1 MGETLSSQPVSTR
14 LQRIAEQAKARP
26 KLVFTT
32 LAHLIDVELL
42 REAYK
47 RTRKDSSPGVDGVT
61 AKEYGANLEAN
72 LSNLHERL
80 RKQQYYAPPV
90 KRTYLEKEDGSNS
103 QVGKGASLV

>member
-1 MGETLSSQPVSTR
+1 M
-14 LQRIAEQAKARP
+14 
-26 KLVFTT
+26 VFTT

-61 AKEYGANLEAN
+61 AKQYGANLEAN

-90 KRTYLEKEDGSNS
+90 KRTYLEKEDGSKRPIGNRCKWMLR
-103 QVGKGASLV
+103 QHPQKPTASGNPAAG